1 MQNNRL
7 FRILYYILERGKVT
21 ATELAEKFEVSVRT
35 IYRDVDSLSSAG
47 IPIYTTQGKGG
58 GIEIAEDFVLRK
70 SLLTAEE
77 KEQIM
82 AALQGLDSTSQ
93 LYQSDLLTKLSALFQ
108 VKNPNWIEIDFNH
121 WQNDKTYEDTFH
133 QLKTAILGKHLVSF
147 SYFASNERETNRRVK
162 PVRLFFKNQSWYL
175 YAFCLLRQEF
185 RYFKLS
191 RMKNLERLEERFED
205 SFEDV
210 ALEKELTYENTIKLT
225 VKFDRKVAFRVY
237 DELSGDIR
245 TDAEGNLYTEIEIP
259 NDHRLY
265 SYILSFGDAV
275 EVLDPPEIRVKMK
288 ELIHQLAEKYKT

>member
-1 MQNNRL
+1 M
-7 FRILYYILERGKVT
+7 
-21 ATELAEKFEVSVRT
+21 
-35 IYRDVDSLSSAG
+35 
-47 IPIYTTQGKGG
+47 
-58 GIEIAEDFVLRK
+58 
-70 SLLTAEE
+70 
-77 KEQIM
+77 
-82 AALQGLDSTSQ
+82 
-93 LYQSDLLTKLSALFQ
+93 
-108 VKNPNWIEIDFNH
+108 
-121 WQNDKTYEDTFH
+121 
-133 QLKTAILGKHLVSF
+133 KTAILGKHLVSF
-147 SYFASNERETNRRVK
+147 SYFASDERETSRRVK

-191 RMKNLERLEERFED
+191 RMKNLERLDEKFED

-210 ALEKELTYENTIKLT
+210 VLEKELTYENTIKLT

-245 TDAEGNLYTEIEIP
+245 TDAEGNLYTEIDIP

-288 ELIHQLAEKYKT
+288 EMIHQLAEKYKT

>member
-47 IPIYTTQGKGG
+47 IPIYTMQGKGG
-58 GIEIAEDFVLRK
+58 GIGIVEDFVLRK

-82 AALQGLDSTSQ
+82 VALQGLESTSQ

-108 VKNPNWIEIDFNH
+108 VKNSNWIEIDFNH
-121 WQNDKTYEDTFH
+121 WQNDKAYEATFH
-133 QLKTAILGKHLVSF
+133 QLKTAILGKHFVSF
-147 SYFASNERETNRRVK
+147 SYFASDERETSRRVK
-162 PVRLFFKNQSWYL
+162 PIRLLFKNQSWYL

-210 ALEKELTYENTIKLT
+210 VLEKELTYENTIKLA
-225 VKFDRKVAFRVY
+225 VKFNRKVAFRVY
-237 DELSGDIR
+237 DELGGDIR

-288 ELIHQLAEKYKT
+288 EMIHQLAEKYKT

>member
-1 MQNNRL
+1 ML
-7 FRILYYILERGKVT
+7 FR
-21 ATELAEKFEVSVRT
+21 S
-35 IYRDVDSLSSAG
+35 
-47 IPIYTTQGKGG
+47 
-58 GIEIAEDFVLRK
+58 

-82 AALQGLDSTSQ
+82 AALQGLNSTSQ

-121 WQNDKTYEDTFH
+121 WQNDKAYEETFH
-133 QLKTAILGKHLVSF
+133 QLKTAILGKYLVSF
-147 SYFASNERETNRRVK
+147 SYFASNERETNRCVK
-162 PVRLFFKNQSWYL
+162 PVRLFFKSQNWYL

-191 RMKNLERLEERFED
+191 RLKNLERLEERFED

-210 ALEKELTYENTIKLT
+210 VLEKELTYENTIELA
-225 VKFDRKVAFRVY
+225 VKFDRKVTFRVY
-237 DELSGDIR
+237 DEISGDIR
-245 TDAEGNLYTEIEIP
+245 TDAEGNLYTEIDIP

-288 ELIHQLAEKYKT
+288 EMIHKLAEKYKT

>member
-58 GIEIAEDFVLRK
+58 GIEIAEAYVLRK

-121 WQNDKTYEDTFH
+121 WQNDKAYEDTFH
-133 QLKTAILGKHLVSF
+133 QLKTAILGKYLVSF
-147 SYFASNERETNRRVK
+147 SYFASDERETSRRVK
-162 PVRLFFKNQSWYL
+162 PVRLFFKSQNWYL

-191 RMKNLERLEERFED
+191 RMKNLERMDERFEN

-210 ALEKELTYENTIKLT
+210 VLEKELTYENTIKLA
-225 VKFDRKVAFRVY
+225 VKFNRKVSFRVY
-237 DELSGDIR
+237 DELGGDIR
-245 TDAEGNLYTEIEIP
+245 ADAEGNLYTEIEIP

-288 ELIHQLAEKYKT
+288 EMIHQLAEKYKT

>member
-47 IPIYTTQGKGG
+47 IPIYTMQGKGG

-108 VKNPNWIEIDFNH
+108 VKNSNWIEIDFSH
-121 WQNDKTYEDTFH
+121 WQNDKAYEESFH
-133 QLKTAILGKHLVSF
+133 QLKTAILSKYLVSF
-147 SYFASNERETNRRVK
+147 SYLASDGQETNRCVK
-162 PVRLFFKNQSWYL
+162 PVRLFFKSQNWYL

-210 ALEKELTYENTIKLT
+210 VLEKELAYENTIKLA

-237 DELSGDIR
+237 DELGGDIR
-245 TDAEGNLYTEIEIP
+245 TDAEGNLYTEIDIP
-259 NDHRLY
+259 NDQRLY

-275 EVLDPPEIRVKMK
+275 EVSDPPEIRVKMK
-288 ELIHQLAEKYKT
+288 EMIHQLAEKYKT